1 MMFNRISSG
10 PILILLMIPYFM
22 IILFGLMD
30 QNIITRDLDAY
41 VGEIQT
47 SELELGLD
55 FLSWSILK
63 IIFTEIHLSQNSLRL
78 FAFILYTL
86 TCFFI
91 YLKAPDKRILY
102 LFVLSSGFLLPVLL
116 LSQIRL
122 LIAIC
127 LFSILILYT
136 RSKVFSVFIG
146 GLSHF
151 SVFLL
156 IFFPSV
162 FFIGFLSEV
171 LEQISFNITG
181 LSRIQSYFEIA
192 RAFQVER
199 APIYFGWELFLLALI
214 YGFSREFKTTFLIL
228 MSLTGI
234 LYIHYSFGLSTD
246 AARRL
251 IELGLFAFSPFLI
264 NAVPAL
270 IKKETLRNDFP
281 FINLFFWSILLL
293 QNYKL
298 SELVNII

>member
-102 LFVLSSGFLLPVLL
+102 LFVL
-116 LSQIRL
+116 
-122 LIAIC
+122 
-127 LFSILILYT
+127 Y
-136 RSKVFSVFIG
+136 
-146 GLSHF
+146 
-151 SVFLL
+151 
-156 IFFPSV
+156 
-162 FFIGFLSEV
+162 
-171 LEQISFNITG
+171 
-181 LSRIQSYFEIA
+181 
-192 RAFQVER
+192 
-199 APIYFGWELFLLALI
+199 
-214 YGFSREFKTTFLIL
+214 
-228 MSLTGI
+228 
-234 LYIHYSFGLSTD
+234 
-246 AARRL
+246 
-251 IELGLFAFSPFLI
+251 
-264 NAVPAL
+264 
-270 IKKETLRNDFP
+270 
-281 FINLFFWSILLL
+281 
-293 QNYKL
+293 
-298 SELVNII
+298 